1 MFTTRDGLLSR
12 SSVQIIYTKSS
23 EHEELMKILRAI
35 ASIVVFL
42 ILSFFLIG
50 LNASNDWD
58 EGGGTLAKI
67 IIVPI
72 CFVLGLILFKLAAP
86 LFGWSGSQGSRASVE
101 SRTRKK
107 ISDNRYRMGND
118 LPTSYGLAGL
128 GILILL
134 LAISRRDWL
143 IATVAFGILF
153 YSIQMRARLQS
164 EKRAAKSLGART
176 LEDDV
181 VDTVVGIGEV
191 TGQLA
196 KFAVERGL
204 SGLERLATKFE
215 SSELEIDSVR
225 QSEVSQGIG
234 FSGGSPMRSFEETG
248 AIDLLAQLGVPRED
262 LRNATPV
269 VSARHL
275 LMMSWQVFSAD
286 RSSQGVE
293 SAQFVIL
300 TAMKALAWTLNS
312 GGGVE
317 MMAGGRIVAEPD
329 AYMWYGICAGLLVP
343 PNEGQLE
350 LGPNLSRPSELA
362 DVADVMAL
370 AHAHDI
376 YVQSGDLKRAG
387 RCAHEVAEIMRLRSA
402 PKADRWFDRAAELFS
417 NANLADRREA
427 VAKSR
432 QGSTRESSPFFHG
445 AFGPGPA
452 TVAGS
457 LEYFTMASATYLA
470 G

>member
-1 MFTTRDGLLSR
+1 
-12 SSVQIIYTKSS
+12 
-23 EHEELMKILRAI
+23 
-35 ASIVVFL
+35 
-42 ILSFFLIG
+42 
-50 LNASNDWD
+50 
-58 EGGGTLAKI
+58 
-67 IIVPI
+67 
-72 CFVLGLILFKLAAP
+72 
-86 LFGWSGSQGSRASVE
+86 
-101 SRTRKK
+101 
-107 ISDNRYRMGND
+107 
-118 LPTSYGLAGL
+118 
-128 GILILL
+128 
-134 LAISRRDWL
+134 
-143 IATVAFGILF
+143 
-153 YSIQMRARLQS
+153 MRARLQS

-181 VDTVVGIGEV
+181 VDTVVGIGEL
-191 TGQLA
+191 TGELV

-204 SGLERLATKFE
+204 SGLESLASKLE
-215 SSELEIDSVR
+215 SSEPETDPVR
-225 QSEVSQGIG
+225 QSRMREGIG
-234 FSGGSPMRSFEETG
+234 SNGGSPVGRFEDTG
-248 AIDLLAQLGVPRED
+248 AIALLAQLGVPSDD
-262 LRNATPV
+262 LRNATPIV
-269 VSARHL
+269 AARHL

-293 SAQFVIL
+293 STRFVIL
-300 TAMKALAWTLNS
+300 TAMKALAWTLHS

-317 MMAGGRIVAEPD
+317 VMAGGRMVAEPD

-350 LGPNLSRPSELA
+350 LGSNLSRPSELA

-376 YVQSGDLKRAG
+376 YLQSGDLKRAG

-402 PKADRWFDRAAELFS
+402 PQADRWFDRAAELFS

-457 LEYFTMASATYLA
+457 LEYYTMASATYLA